1 MRDYLEEWL
10 EGELGAV
17 LLRRQSGGT
26 GTVRRSSGQ
35 EGEEVVPL
43 AAERD
48 ILLEESDLAQQGAAE
63 GLDLLAEAAAA
74 PEEIAWPVSES
85 RERGWPAGETAEQPL
100 PGQGELPQESGAISP
115 QELYAALGQTASVSW
130 LAVEREARHSPTIV
144 TVPIP
149 ATEERRDWEDLDRA
163 VQRDARRYDG
173 GFALY

>member
-17 LLRRQSGGT
+17 LPRRQSGGT

-35 EGEEVVPL
+35 EGEEMVPL
-43 AAERD
+43 AEERGAP
-48 ILLEESDLAQQGAAE
+48 LEESDLAQQGAAE
-63 GLDLLAEAAAA
+63 GLDLLSEAAT

-85 RERGWPAGETAEQPL
+85 RERGWPTGETAEQPL

-115 QELYAALGQTASVSW
+115 RELSVALGQTASVSR
-130 LAVEREARHSPTIV
+130 LAVEREARHSPTVV
-144 TVPIP
+144 TVPVP
-149 ATEERRDWEDLDRA
+149 AAEVRRDWEDLDRA

>member
-17 LLRRQSGGT
+17 LPRRQSGGP

-43 AAERD
+43 AAERGTP
-48 ILLEESDLAQQGAAE
+48 LEESDLAQQGAAE

-100 PGQGELPQESGAISP
+100 PGQGELPQESGGMSL
-115 QELYAALGQTASVSW
+115 QELYVALGQTARVSR
-130 LAVEREARHSPTIV
+130 LAAEREAGRVPAIV
-144 TVPIP
+144 TVPVP
-149 ATEERRDWEDLDRA
+149 AAAEGWDWEDLDRA

>member
-10 EGELGAV
+10 EGESGAV
-17 LLRRQSGGT
+17 LPRRQRGGA

-43 AAERD
+43 AAERGTP
-48 ILLEESDLAQQGAAE
+48 LEESNLAQQGAGE

-74 PEEIAWPVSES
+74 PEELAWPVSER
-85 RERGWPAGETAEQPL
+85 REWAWPTGGTAEQSL
-100 PGQGELPQESGAISP
+100 LIQGELPQEGGEISP
-115 QELYAALGQTASVSW
+115 RELYAALGRTAGVSR
-130 LAVEREARHSPTIV
+130 LAVERAAGHSPAMV
-144 TVPIP
+144 TVPAPSYEI
-149 ATEERRDWEDLDRA
+149 RQDWEDLDRA

>member
-17 LLRRQSGGT
+17 LPRRQSGGP

-43 AAERD
+43 AAERGTP
-48 ILLEESDLAQQGAAE
+48 LEESDLAQQGAAE

-85 RERGWPAGETAEQPL
+85 RERGWPTGETAEQPL
-100 PGQGELPQESGAISP
+100 PVPGELPQESGAISP
-115 QELYAALGQTASVSW
+115 QELYAALGQTASVSR
-130 LAVEREARHSPTIV
+130 LAVEREARHSTTIV

-149 ATEERRDWEDLDRA
+149 ATEARRDWEDLDRA